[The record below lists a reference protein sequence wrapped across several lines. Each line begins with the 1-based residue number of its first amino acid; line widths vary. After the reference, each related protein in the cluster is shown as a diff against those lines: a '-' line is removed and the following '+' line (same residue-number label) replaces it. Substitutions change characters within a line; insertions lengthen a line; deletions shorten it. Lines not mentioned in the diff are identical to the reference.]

1 MIAAGETLGFN
12 LVYVR
17 HGHSHLM
24 YFGWITPVLMAGFV
38 ALNRNLFSAAYVKRV
53 MIGVFIAAAASYPM
67 FLFFGY
73 SLRQIGSAEIPIAV
87 IVSSLNMFAWYAFVA
102 HYIRRDRKSTRLNS
116 SHVATSYAVFCLRKK
131 TGSR

>member
-73 SLRQIGSAEIPIAV
+73 SLRQIGSAVIPFVV
-87 IVSSLNMFAWYAFVA
+87 IVSCINMFACAYLLAP
-102 HYIRRDRKSTRLNS
+102 YI
-116 SHVATSYAVFCLRKK
+116 LR
-131 TGSR
+131 TPVH

>member
-73 SLRQIGSAEIPIAV
+73 SLRQIGSAEIPVAV

-102 HYIRRDRKSTRLNS
+102 HYIRRARGRERTHSMLLCD
-116 SHVATSYAVFCLRKK
+116 VALRCLFMVSL
-131 TGSR
+131 GA